1 MRILFGL
8 YWQLI
13 KGIRGSLWLLLSG
26 TFLKEYPPEVC
37 KRFIPEKIRIIHQGF
52 QFIQRIGIGNHTLC
66 FIPTGAYSQILM
78 NLKISGNYPG
88 KFLSYLL
95 QDDELCNMN
104 KH

>member
-1 MRILFGL
+1 M
-8 YWQLI
+8 
-13 KGIRGSLWLLLSG
+13 
-26 TFLKEYPPEVC
+26 
-37 KRFIPEKIRIIHQGF
+37 
-52 QFIQRIGIGNHTLC
+52 QRIGIGNHTLC